1 MAVCTLLLVDAALTS
16 ITSLPPVSCM
26 LIAALVSLHEPLMHV
41 HCLLAPQFNPSI
53 IISCRV
59 EGITEAHVQ
68 EAADATAG
76 FSGREL
82 AKMISSIQTA
92 VYGSAQPVLTP
103 ELFRSVVGRKVTEHA
118 QRQAF
123 AEGHHSVSGSSGS
136 GSVGSGPLS

>member
-1 MAVCTLLLVDAALTS
+1 
-16 ITSLPPVSCM
+16 
-26 LIAALVSLHEPLMHV
+26 
-41 HCLLAPQFNPSI
+41 
-53 IISCRV
+53 V

-123 AEGHHSVSGSSGS
+123 AEGHHSVSGSSSGDSGGS
-136 GSVGSGPLS
+136 GSSS

>member
-1 MAVCTLLLVDAALTS
+1 MQCALHVAPA
-16 ITSLPPVSCM
+16 IEVST
-26 LIAALVSLHEPLMHV
+26 A
-41 HCLLAPQFNPSI
+41 
-53 IISCRV
+53 ISRRV

-68 EAADATAG
+68 EAADATVG

-123 AEGHHSVSGSSGS
+123 AEGHHSVSDSSGGGSGSSGAS
-136 GSVGSGPLS
+136 GSLS